1 MKTKLRDIVMENTN
15 STTLKSMRL
24 SNSTIEIVKKLAKEE
39 NRNFSNMVETII
51 MRSENVSSIRSNDVS
66 KTSSKKK

>member
-1 MKTKLRDIVMENTN
+1 MENTN

>member
-1 MKTKLRDIVMENTN
+1 MENTN

-51 MRSENVSSIRSNDVS
+51 MRSENVSNNRSNDVS
-66 KTSSKKK
+66 KTSGKKK

>member
-1 MKTKLRDIVMENTN
+1 MENTN

-24 SNSTIEIVKKLAKEE
+24 SNSIIEIVKKLAKEE

>member
-39 NRNFSNMVETII
+39 NIRNGG
-51 MRSENVSSIRSNDVS
+51 
-66 KTSSKKK
+66 